1 MGIKFCAQQTII
13 SMKKREKKREEGE
26 GLCDIETAT

>member
-13 SMKKREKKREEGE
+13 SMKKREKKEEGE
-26 GLCDIETAT
+26 GLCDMETAT